1 EGRQAPRPQ
10 PPNRDNRGFGCPFN
24 CNPAQSTLEQDLKRA
39 LTVMAMALAV
49 TAAHAETPGPVTIEF
64 AYPYSHLFDLTY
76 ETILQRFNEEYP
88 YITVE
93 FRATYENY
101 EDGTNTILREAVAG
115 ELPDVTMQG
124 LNRQAILVERGIA
137 KPLTDFI
144 AATDDFELNGYH
156 KAMLDLG
163 TFNNAVFGLPF
174 SVSLPVS
181 YYNMETMALAG

>member
-1 EGRQAPRPQ
+1 
-10 PPNRDNRGFGCPFN
+10 
-24 CNPAQSTLEQDLKRA
+24 
-39 LTVMAMALAV
+39 M
-49 TAAHAETPGPVTIEF
+49 
-64 AYPYSHLFDLTY
+64 
-76 ETILQRFNEEYP
+76 
-88 YITVE
+88 E

-101 EDGTNTILREAVAG
+101 EDGPNTILREAVSG